1 MEFRLLGPLE
11 VRDRDRALALGGP
24 RQRALLAILLLE
36 ANRVVSADRL
46 AYELWGDEPPATLA
60 KSLQVTVS
68 RVRRALGEGRLVTR
82 TPGYLLRVE
91 RDELDAERFERLVS
105 EAAGLSPAMA
115 ARQLRDALGL
125 WRGPVLADLADE
137 SFTQAACARLDELRM
152 RALEDRI
159 GADAALGRH
168 AELVGEL
175 EGLVRA
181 HPLREH
187 LRARLM
193 LCLYR
198 CGRQADALEA
208 YRQARAVLVEELGI
222 EPGRELRELHQAIL
236 RQDATL
242 DLPPDGRGPSAA
254 FVGRGPEL
262 AQLTRAMDDAIAG
275 RGGVAL
281 VTGEPGI
288 GKSRLAEEL
297 VLAAERR
304 QARVLVGRC
313 WEAGGAPAYW
323 PWVQS
328 LRAYT
333 RGLDDDT
340 LRARLADGGPAL
352 GQILPELRDRIADLP
367 EPPSLEAEGTRF
379 RLFEAVAG
387 LLRRASATEPLL
399 LVLDDLHAA
408 DEPSLLL
415 LRYVTREIAD
425 CRVLVLGATRDVDPI
440 PQRPL
445 DATLAAL
452 VREPNAARVA
462 LGGLGGRDVAAYIGL
477 TTGSEPEPALADAI
491 HQRTEGNAL
500 FVVEL
505 VRLLG
510 SDGAVEHI
518 PPGVRAVI
526 EQRVGRLSEAT
537 RGVLDAASILGR
549 EFDLGVLARLCDLA
563 PEVLLERLDPAVAQR
578 IVDEVPG
585 APGRLRFGHALIRD
599 TLYDEL
605 TATRRLALHAR
616 AARALEAAGED
627 RPTELARHHLAAGAT
642 DDAIRWSRLA
652 GDRAAAQLAHEE
664 AVRLYE
670 QALALATGARERC
683 SLLLA
688 IGEVSAR
695 AGDSGASKRA
705 FREAAELAT
714 AHDLPDDLA
723 QAALGYGGRIIWN
736 VSRDDPLLA
745 VLLERALAGLP
756 TGDSATRVRLLV
768 RLAGGPLRASGA
780 YRRRR
785 RAMSAEALEIAR
797 RLDDDETLAYGLH
810 GYILGHHGPS
820 HTRRQL
826 ALAAE
831 LVDVA
836 TRLGD
841 AERLVDGLEEHLVA
855 ATELGDVATAEAD
868 LCRMS
873 DVAAELRQPAQEWLV
888 GVYRALFALLRGDP
902 DAETLVE
909 SARALG
915 LGTLSWNAEVTY
927 RLQLSVLRRDQ
938 GRIAEA
944 CDLLRASVQEFP
956 TYAVF
961 RCALAQAAAELGDED
976 EALRTVTTEPP
987 MDEEWLVST
996 ALLAEAAA
1004 RLRHTERAHV
1014 LRRRLLPYASRLAV
1028 CPPEI
1033 CVGAVARPLAL
1044 LATDAHEAGRHMV
1057 AADELHE
1064 RIGARP
1070 WLERSRRG
1078 ALAEGTPG
1086 R

>member
-1 MEFRLLGPLE
+1 MDFRLLGPLE
-11 VRDRDRALALGGP
+11 VRDHDRALALGGP
-24 RQRALLAILLLE
+24 RQRALLAVLLLH
-36 ANRVVSADRL
+36 ANSVVSSDRL
-46 AYELWGDEPPATLA
+46 AYELWGDQPPATLA

-68 RVRRALGEGRLVTR
+68 RLRRVLGDGRLVTQA
-82 TPGYLLRVE
+82 PGYLLRVE
-91 RDELDAERFERLVS
+91 HDELDAARFERLVS
-105 EAAGLSPAMA
+105 EADAMPPAMA
-115 ARQLRDALGL
+115 AQQLRDAVGL

-137 SFTQAACARLDELRM
+137 SFAQAACARLEEQRIC
-152 RALEDRI
+152 AIEDRI
-159 GADAALGRH
+159 GADASLGRH

-175 EGLVRA
+175 EALVRA
-181 HPLREH
+181 HPLRER
-187 LRARLM
+187 LRARLI

-198 CGRQADALEA
+198 CGRQAEALAA

-222 EPGRELRELHQAIL
+222 EPSREVRELHDAIL
-236 RQDATL
+236 RQDAAL
-242 DLPPDGRGPSAA
+242 DLAPDSAATSPA

-262 AQLTRAMDDAIAG
+262 AQLTAAMDEAVAG
-275 RGGVAL
+275 HGGIVL
-281 VTGEPGI
+281 LTGEPGI

-304 QARVLVGRC
+304 KARVLVGRC

-328 LRAYT
+328 LRTYT

-340 LRARLADGGPAL
+340 LRARVADGGPAL
-352 GQILPELRDRIADLP
+352 AQILPELRDRLPDLP

-379 RLFEAVAG
+379 RLFEAVTG
-387 LLRRASATEPLL
+387 LLRRASRNEPLL

-415 LRYVTREIAD
+415 LRYVTREVAD
-425 CRVLVLGATRDVDPI
+425 CRVLVLGAMRDVDPI

-462 LGGLGGRDVAAYIGL
+462 LAGLAGRDVAAYIGA
-477 TTGSEPEPALADAI
+477 TTGADPEPVLAEAI
-491 HQRTEGNAL
+491 HERTDGNPL

-510 SDGAVEHI
+510 SDGTVEHI

-526 EQRVGRLSEAT
+526 EQRVGRLSDPT
-537 RGVLDAASILGR
+537 RAVLDAASILGR
-549 EFDLGVLARLCDLA
+549 EFDLSVLAGLCDLA
-563 PEVLLERLDPAVAQR
+563 RDVLLDRLDPAVAQL
-578 IVDEVPG
+578 IVDAVPG
-585 APGRLRFGHALIRD
+585 TPGRLRFSHALVRD
-599 TLYDEL
+599 TLYDDL
-605 TATRRLALHAR
+605 TATRRLAMHAR
-616 AARALEAAGED
+616 AARALEAAGAD
-627 RPTELARHHLAAGAT
+627 RPTELASHHLAAGAT
-642 DDAIRWSRLA
+642 DDAIRWSRSA

-670 QALALATGARERC
+670 QALGLTRGARARC
-683 SLLLA
+683 ELLLA

-695 AGDSGASKRA
+695 AGDSEASKRA
-705 FREAAELAT
+705 YREAAELAT
-714 AHDLPDDLA
+714 THDLRDELA

-745 VLLERALAGLP
+745 VLLERALAALP
-756 TGDSATRVRLLV
+756 AEDSATRVRLLV
-768 RLAGGPLRASGA
+768 RLAGGPLRASSA
-780 YRRRR
+780 SRRRR

-797 RLDDDETLAYGLH
+797 RLDDDETRAYGLH

-831 LVDVA
+831 LIDVA

-841 AERLVDGLEEHLVA
+841 GERVVDGLEEHLVA
-855 ATELGDVATAEAD
+855 ATELGDLPTAEAD
-868 LCRMS
+868 LRRMA
-873 DVAAELRQPAQEWLV
+873 DVVAELRQPAQAWLLA
-888 GVYRALFALLRGDP
+888 VYLALFALLRGEP
-902 DAETLVE
+902 DAEARVE

-915 LGTLSWNAEVTY
+915 LGPLSWNAEVTY

-944 CDLLRASVQEFP
+944 CDVLRASVVEFP

-961 RCALAQAAAELGDED
+961 RCALAQAAAELGDDD
-976 EALRTVTTEPP
+976 EALRMVETEPP
-987 MDEEWLVST
+987 LDEEWLVGT
-996 ALLAEAAA
+996 TLLAEAAA
-1004 RLRHTERAHV
+1004 RLRQAERSRV
-1014 LRRRLLPYASRLAV
+1014 LRERLLPYADRLAV

-1044 LATDAHEAGRHMV
+1044 LETDARDADRHRAF
-1057 AADELHE
+1057 AAELHE

-1070 WLERSRRG
+1070 WLERMRG
-1078 ALAEGTPG
+1078 
-1086 R
+1086 